1 VPHDDDLGE
10 LGRLLN
16 KARGLMDEL
25 RDDPL
30 FTRLL
35 DVFTRMP
42 PGDREVIIGA
52 LDREVRTRVV
62 SQELTD
68 DITRVSLR
76 PNPNAQ
82 IYLRVMG
89 QAGHTPV
96 EMVRFLSAARNIQLG
111 VDALDPQWRSMVL
124 TALRQ
129 IDPAALANVEQFN
142 QTVADLLAE
151 AKRLGPIG
159 AFKAPITAQDEPW
172 PADGSKSRR

>member
-10 LGRLLN
+10 LGRLLK

-30 FTRLL
+30 FSRLL
-35 DVFTRMP
+35 DIFTRMP

-89 QAGHTPV
+89 QAAHSPV

-111 VDALDPQWRSMVL
+111 VDPLDPQWRSMVL

-129 IDPAALANVEQFN
+129 IDPAALASVEQFN
-142 QTVADLLAE
+142 QTVANLLAE
-151 AKRLGPIG
+151 AKRLGPI
-159 AFKAPITAQDEPW
+159 ADSEPATAVQDEALL
-172 PADGSKSRR
+172 ADASKRRS